1 MSAAL
6 SLFVAGCANT
16 SPDTAS
22 VNANLP
28 QVTNVKTISGT
39 TEIGLEWPSYA
50 EYSDVQGF
58 QIFRAEMNGGEMK
71 RVAVVK
77 DKYSTHFVDTKLAP
91 ETTYKYVVKTYG
103 GGAVSE
109 SAPVTV
115 ASTTKLM
122 DSVPFAQAIYGLPE
136 RIKIIWRPHPDLR
149 VKSYVIERRSLGSQ
163 SWSKR
168 AEVNGRLSAEYI
180 DKVGSGQSYE
190 YRIFVKT
197 ANGELSKPSEILQAT
212 TKNLPNGVSQVTA
225 SSNLPKRINISWVGT
240 TAEDFKTYRVYSSRN
255 EYLPFTLLGE
265 TTANSYDDYIDDN
278 GGVRFY
284 KVTAVDKDGLES
296 PKGEAVKGQT
306 LDAPNAPSLQSVT
319 QEGKAVRIVWE
330 NSDTRVVKYHIEKS
344 QILGMVPD
352 EKFEVMGGNSFSDT
366 NIEKGK
372 TYYYKVYGVD
382 EYGVTSPA
390 SNSLSVEVN

>member
-1 MSAAL
+1 M
-6 SLFVAGCANT
+6 GCANT

-58 QIFRAEMNGGEMK
+58 QIFRAEMSGGEMK

-168 AEVNGRLSAEYI
+168 AEVEGRLSAEYI

-255 EYLPFTLLGE
+255 EYLPFTILGE

-296 PKGEAVKGQT
+296 SKVK
-306 LDAPNAPSLQSVT
+306 
-319 QEGKAVRIVWE
+319 R
-330 NSDTRVVKYHIEKS
+330 
-344 QILGMVPD
+344 
-352 EKFEVMGGNSFSDT
+352 
-366 NIEKGK
+366 
-372 TYYYKVYGVD
+372 
-382 EYGVTSPA
+382 
-390 SNSLSVEVN
+390 

>member
-1 MSAAL
+1 MRKFYRLTLSVAL

-168 AEVNGRLSAEYI
+168 AEVDGRLSADIKNE
-180 DKVGSGQSYE
+180 S
-190 YRIFVKT
+190 FV
-197 ANGELSKPSEILQAT
+197 AQLAI
-212 TKNLPNGVSQVTA
+212 
-225 SSNLPKRINISWVGT
+225 W
-240 TAEDFKTYRVYSSRN
+240 EDF
-255 EYLPFTLLGE
+255 
-265 TTANSYDDYIDDN
+265 A
-278 GGVRFY
+278 RFSQHQFL
-284 KVTAVDKDGLES
+284 VFITGA
-296 PKGEAVKGQT
+296 
-306 LDAPNAPSLQSVT
+306 
-319 QEGKAVRIVWE
+319 IVPQ
-330 NSDTRVVKYHIEKS
+330 K
-344 QILGMVPD
+344 
-352 EKFEVMGGNSFSDT
+352 
-366 NIEKGK
+366 
-372 TYYYKVYGVD
+372 
-382 EYGVTSPA
+382 
-390 SNSLSVEVN
+390 

>member
-197 ANGELSKPSEILQAT
+197 ASGELSKPSEILQAT

-225 SSNLPKRINISWVGT
+225 SS
-240 TAEDFKTYRVYSSRN
+240 
-255 EYLPFTLLGE
+255 
-265 TTANSYDDYIDDN
+265 
-278 GGVRFY
+278 
-284 KVTAVDKDGLES
+284 
-296 PKGEAVKGQT
+296 
-306 LDAPNAPSLQSVT
+306 
-319 QEGKAVRIVWE
+319 
-330 NSDTRVVKYHIEKS
+330 
-344 QILGMVPD
+344 
-352 EKFEVMGGNSFSDT
+352 
-366 NIEKGK
+366 
-372 TYYYKVYGVD
+372 
-382 EYGVTSPA
+382 
-390 SNSLSVEVN
+390 